1 MLRTLLFQCI
11 HKENRLYFRGIVSR
25 LKVVSALMVAGGMLA
40 AGQTASS
47 GSGPGRNTPRFITAP
62 STKNLGPES
71 PSTVIDVSLWLN
83 LHDRAG
89 FDSLYEEL
97 YSANSSHYHDWLK
110 KADFVQ
116 KYAPTAA
123 EAATV
128 SKYLTSRGL
137 KVTHVDENNLFVRAQ
152 GSVAAVSAAFHT
164 SINRYQVN
172 GSVYRANASDPVI
185 GDAATAALVY
195 SVAGLD
201 NAQLTH
207 PYARAVPKNLSNSGN
222 INAALAV
229 SASSGAGS
237 IPSNCF
243 TGPTSE
249 TVGTPGTYPYAV
261 YSGNKYNSG
270 NVGCGYTPAEIQTAY
285 NLTALYKEG
294 YDGTGQTVVIIDW
307 CGSPTIQADANAFSS
322 RFGLPPIN
330 SSNFQIIEYP
340 TPSTCGSE
348 DPEINI
354 DVEWAHAIAPGAHIV
369 LLVPPS
375 ATFVDI
381 DEAQYYAEVNG
392 LGNVISG
399 SYGAEEIYVSPSEL
413 ENQNLISEIGAVF
426 GISANFSTGDNGDFT
441 ADVGLPPS
449 ISAPASSPYA
459 TSVGGVS
466 LALTASNTIAWQT
479 GWGTNEGLIASGS
492 IFDPP
497 LDFGFAFGSTGGPSA
512 LFSKPSYQVGVPGT
526 MRQVPDIS
534 WLADPFTGG
543 IIEITQPFVYPQV
556 LTVYGGTSLACPM
569 FSALWAIANQEAGTP
584 LGQAAPYLYKMPKGT
599 ITDVVAV
606 NSKTNVIDYVH
617 TNPTHIDKFYSPS
630 IAGPLE
636 NSYYNYVSAIWD
648 YPLTQDTPYVVTF
661 GTDSHLTV
669 HAGWDNSTGLGTPN
683 GKAFADYF
691 NPAKH

>member
-1 MLRTLLFQCI
+1 M
-11 HKENRLYFRGIVSR
+11 
-25 LKVVSALMVAGGMLA
+25 AAGCVLA
-40 AGQTASS
+40 AGQAASS
-47 GSGPGRNTPRFITAP
+47 GSGPGRNTPRFTTAP
-62 STKNLGPES
+62 STKNLGPEA
-71 PSTVIDVSLWLN
+71 PSTVIDVSVWLN

-97 YSANSSHYHDWLK
+97 YSPSSSHYHDWLK

-116 KYAPTAA
+116 NYAPTAA
-123 EAATV
+123 ESATV
-128 SKYLTSRGL
+128 AKYLSGKGL
-137 KVTHVDENNLFVRAQ
+137 RVTRVDGNNMFVRAQ
-152 GSVAAVSAAFHT
+152 GSVATVSAAFHT
-164 SINRYQVN
+164 TINRYQVN

-185 GDAATAALVY
+185 DDAATASLVY
-195 SVAGLD
+195 SVSGLD

-207 PYARAVPKNLSNSGN
+207 PYARAVPKNANGSTNS
-222 INAALAV
+222 ALMTA
-229 SASSGAGS
+229 SASSG
-237 IPSNCF
+237 IPSISSTCIVG
-243 TGPTSE
+243 TATE
-249 TVGTPGTYPYAV
+249 TLGTPGTYPYAV
-261 YSGNKYNSG
+261 YAGNKYTSASA
-270 NVGCGYTPAEIQTAY
+270 GCGYTPAEIQTAY

-294 YDGTGQTVVIIDW
+294 YDGTGQSVVIIDW

-340 TPSTCGSE
+340 TPSTCSAP

-381 DEAQYYAEVNG
+381 DETQYYAEVNG

-399 SYGAEEIYVSPSEL
+399 SYGAEEIYVSPAEL
-413 ENQNLISEIGAVF
+413 ENQNLISEIGAIF
-426 GISANFSTGDNGDFT
+426 GISANFSTGDDGDFT
-441 ADVGLPPS
+441 FDSGLPAS

-459 TSVGGVS
+459 TSIGGVS
-466 LALTASNTIAWQT
+466 VQLTASNTIAWQT
-479 GWGTNEGLIASGS
+479 AWGTNEGLLASSGQ

-497 LDFGFAFGSTGGPSA
+497 LDFGFNFGSTGGPSA
-512 LFSKPSYQVGVPGT
+512 LFPKPSYQVGVPGT

-534 WLADPFTGG
+534 WLGDPFTGG
-543 IIEITQPFVYPQV
+543 IIEISEPFQSPSQI

-569 FSALWAIANQEAGTP
+569 FSGLWAIANQEAGAP

-630 IAGPLE
+630 IVGPLE

-648 YPLTQDTPYVVTF
+648 YPLNEDTPYVISF